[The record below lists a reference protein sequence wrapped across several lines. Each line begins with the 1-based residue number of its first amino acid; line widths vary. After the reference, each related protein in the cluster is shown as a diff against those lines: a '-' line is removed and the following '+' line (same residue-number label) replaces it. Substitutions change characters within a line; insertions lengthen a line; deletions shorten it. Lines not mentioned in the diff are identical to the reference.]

1 MRREKWLTISRSS
14 LGELRKGNYK
24 NINWYTSSV
33 PDQINNYDMWN
44 IELVV
49 MPYFNNEYGEGIL
62 LYNAPREARFFRTPM
77 LIPDFLLSLDR
88 EKTINTIIANN
99 ETLNL
104 CEMVKTK
111 YDRDLVMQSF
121 HEQELIPERVLE
133 KDLYIKSLF
142 RYTVAIYDEEEAF
155 YTHRKKGC
163 TVTLVECPVVHE
175 LLDNKTWSPVPKDK
189 FLEYHNSKFP
199 DTYISTFT
207 PYKYYDET
215 SDDSRMNKKDAKLI
229 ADVFEQID
237 IIRASER

>member
-88 EKTINTIIANN
+88 EKTINTIIALSLYLLFLRENI
-99 ETLNL
+99 TCRLTDCCLNFKMNCL
-104 CEMVKTK
+104 YLSVLKRSRT
-111 YDRDLVMQSF
+111 YRIPMQVVG
-121 HEQELIPERVLE
+121 ILE
-133 KDLYIKSLF
+133 
-142 RYTVAIYDEEEAF
+142 
-155 YTHRKKGC
+155 C
-163 TVTLVECPVVHE
+163 
-175 LLDNKTWSPVPKDK
+175 
-189 FLEYHNSKFP
+189 
-199 DTYISTFT
+199 
-207 PYKYYDET
+207 
-215 SDDSRMNKKDAKLI
+215 
-229 ADVFEQID
+229 
-237 IIRASER
+237 